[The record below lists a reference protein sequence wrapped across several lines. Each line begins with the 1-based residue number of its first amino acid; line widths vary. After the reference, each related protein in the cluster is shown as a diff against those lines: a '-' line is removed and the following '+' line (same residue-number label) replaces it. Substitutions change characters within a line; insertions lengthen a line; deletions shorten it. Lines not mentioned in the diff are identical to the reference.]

1 MNYNDSNSPFSNVAD
16 FRYGDS
22 DTKPYRP
29 ASAASKPKTVGH
41 DTVLKALQKKGSM
54 TTIIFAGGDDTMI
67 GTVVASDKYTIT
79 IRDGNERHILYKSD
93 IRSVT
98 GAEDQVSK

>member
-1 MNYNDSNSPFSNVAD
+1 MNYNDSNSPSEVAVYP
-16 FRYGDS
+16 YGAG
-22 DTKPYRP
+22 TGKTYRP
-29 ASAASKPKTVGH
+29 ASVTSKPKTVGH

-54 TTIIFAGGDDTMI
+54 TTIIFAGGDDTMT